1 MKTWLAACLLLL
13 AAVAPAFGGEAPT
26 EAPDP
31 ALEARLM
38 ALARELRCLVC
49 QNESLADSQAD
60 LAQDLRREIRELM
73 RQGKSDAEIKRYL
86 TDRYGDFVLYR
97 PPLKS
102 TTWFLWFGPFLLLVG
117 GLAGFVYFLLRRR
130 QSLPDSPLDPE
141 EAARVRALLDGQN
154 TARDSQS

>member
-1 MKTWLAACLLLL
+1 MKAWLAACFLLIGV
-13 AAVAPAFGGEAPT
+13 VAPALGAEAPPAA
-26 EAPDP
+26 EDP

-86 TDRYGDFVLYR
+86 TDRYGDFLLYR
-97 PPLKS
+97 PPVKS
-102 TTWFLWFGPFLLLVG
+102 TTWFLWFGPFLLLIG
-117 GLAGFVYFLLRRR
+117 GVAGFVYFLLRRR
-130 QSLPDSPLDPE
+130 RSLPDTPLDPQ
-141 EAARVRALLDGQN
+141 EAARVRGLLDAQN
-154 TARDSQS
+154 TAGDSQS